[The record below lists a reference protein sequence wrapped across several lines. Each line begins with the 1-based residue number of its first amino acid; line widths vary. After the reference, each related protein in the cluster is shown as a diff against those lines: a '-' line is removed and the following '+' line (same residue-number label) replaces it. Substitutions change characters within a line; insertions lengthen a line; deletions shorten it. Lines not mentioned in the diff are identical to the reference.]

1 MKGQSRLALFY
12 ASRLNAMNQLMGCVI
27 GMGLLAGRLGSIFQ
41 SQLSRK
47 PVSRG
52 KLAIVH

>member
-1 MKGQSRLALFY
+1 
-12 ASRLNAMNQLMGCVI
+12 LNAMNQLMGCVI